1 MTERGK
7 IAPGLHKKK
16 RRRLEWLYQPTGE
29 ARAVVKGTNR
39 RVVVVRSPD
48 ERIFEQA
55 IFIIRDDYLKKE
67 PDGSKRLL
75 EEARRTAAAYAAR
88 ARGTYRRRPFRPIYA
103 LGGAAA
109 VLIAWL
115 AVRFAGVLL

>member
-1 MTERGK
+1 MTGRGK
-7 IAPGLHKKK
+7 IVSGLHKKML
-16 RRRLEWLYQPTGE
+16 RRLQCLYKPSGE

-67 PDGSKRLL
+67 PDGAKRLL
-75 EEARRTAAAYAAR
+75 EEARRAASAYAVR
-88 ARGTYRRRPFRPIYA
+88 ARGTYRRRTFRPIYA